1 MATAVHLLEK
11 TVDVGQNYFD
21 GVRAMIVA
29 IDDSAD
35 TTSALILLRGSLLL
49 QANGVPVPDDY
60 FDTERL
66 VTVTPTGVWDAV
78 DDFTA
83 IDGQN
88 VVEVIA

>member
-1 MATAVHLLEK
+1 MATVVHFVEK

-21 GVRAMIVA
+21 GIRAVIVT
-29 IDDSAD
+29 IDDAAD
-35 TTSALILLRGSLLL
+35 TTDALVQARAVTLLN
-49 QANGVPVPDDY
+49 ANGVPVPDDY
-60 FDTERL
+60 FDTNRL
-66 VTVTPTGVWDAV
+66 ISGEWDAI